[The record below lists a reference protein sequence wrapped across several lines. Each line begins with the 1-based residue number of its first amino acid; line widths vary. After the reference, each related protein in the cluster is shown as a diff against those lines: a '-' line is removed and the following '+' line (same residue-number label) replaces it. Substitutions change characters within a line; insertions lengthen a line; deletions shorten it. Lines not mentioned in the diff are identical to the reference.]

1 MRHGILLVSVLW
13 TLSVPA
19 QPPQPADAATA
30 DDYCDAVIRK
40 WDLLFQWARAAAPDI
55 ETGLAD
61 LDAYA
66 EQGRRLV
73 DTSLYSYEARFL
85 ERAYLQAIVLAVQL
99 AVYGEDYGEDR
110 ANDLTEQL
118 KAGAR
123 SQCINGVLDTLSEVP
138 LPPRL

>member
-1 MRHGILLVSVLW
+1 MRHGILLMSLLW

-19 QPPQPADAATA
+19 QQPQPSDAAVA
-30 DDYCDAVIRK
+30 NDYCDALIRK

-61 LDAYA
+61 LDGYA

-73 DTSLYSYEARFL
+73 ETSLYPYEALFL
-85 ERAYLQAIVLAVQL
+85 ERAYLQAMLVAVQL
-99 AVYGEDYGEDR
+99 AVYGEQR
-110 ANDLTEQL
+110 VADLTEQL

-123 SQCINGVLDTLSEVP
+123 AQCFSGVLGRLSEVP

>member
-1 MRHGILLVSVLW
+1 MRHGILLVSLLW
-13 TLSVPA
+13 ALSVPA
-19 QPPQPADAATA
+19 QQPQPADAAAA
-30 DDYCDAVIRK
+30 DDYCDAVIHK
-40 WDLLFQWARAAAPDI
+40 WDLLFQWARAAAPDV

-66 EQGRRLV
+66 ERGRGLV

-99 AVYGEDYGEDR
+99 AVYGEDRVD
-110 ANDLTEQL
+110 DLTEQL
-118 KAGAR
+118 RAGAR
-123 SQCINGVLDTLSEVP
+123 AQCIDGVLDTLSEVP

>member
-1 MRHGILLVSVLW
+1 MRHGILLMSLLW

-19 QPPQPADAATA
+19 QQPQPSDAAVA
-30 DDYCDAVIRK
+30 NDYCDALIRK

-61 LDAYA
+61 LDGYA

-73 DTSLYSYEARFL
+73 ETSLYPYEALFL
-85 ERAYLQAIVLAVQL
+85 EPAYLQAILVAVQL
-99 AVYGEDYGEDR
+99 AVYGEER
-110 ANDLTEQL
+110 VADLTEQL

-123 SQCINGVLDTLSEVP
+123 AQCFNGVLGRLSEVP

>member
-1 MRHGILLVSVLW
+1 MRHGILLVSLLW

-19 QPPQPADAATA
+19 QQPQPADAATA
-30 DDYCDAVIRK
+30 EDYCEAVIRK

-61 LDAYA
+61 LDTYA
-66 EQGRRLV
+66 ERGRSLV
-73 DTSLYSYEARFL
+73 DTSLFSYEARFL

-99 AVYGEDYGEDR
+99 AVYGEDR
-110 ANDLTEQL
+110 VNDMTEQL
-118 KAGAR
+118 KEGAHA
-123 SQCINGVLDTLSEVP
+123 QCVNGVLDTLTEVP

>member
-1 MRHGILLVSVLW
+1 MRHGILLASLLW
-13 TLSVPA
+13 TLSAPA
-19 QPPQPADAATA
+19 QQPQPADAATA
-30 DDYCDAVIRK
+30 DDYCDAVIHK
-40 WDLLFQWARAAAPDI
+40 WDLLFQWARDASPDI

-66 EQGRRLV
+66 ERGRRLV

-99 AVYGEDYGEDR
+99 AVYGEDR
-110 ANDLTEQL
+110 VNDLTEQL

-123 SQCINGVLDTLSEVP
+123 VQCVNGVLDTLSEVP

>member
-1 MRHGILLVSVLW
+1 MRHGILLAGLLW
-13 TLSVPA
+13 TLCAPA
-19 QPPQPADAATA
+19 QQPQPADAATA
-30 DDYCDAVIRK
+30 DDYCEAVIHK
-40 WDLLFQWARAAAPDI
+40 WDLLFQWARAASPDI

-66 EQGRRLV
+66 ERGRSLV

-99 AVYGEDYGEDR
+99 AVYGEDRID
-110 ANDLTEQL
+110 DLTEQL
-118 KAGAR
+118 RAGAR
-123 SQCINGVLDTLSEVP
+123 AQCVNGVLDTLSEVP

>member
-1 MRHGILLVSVLW
+1 MRYWILLASLLW

-19 QPPQPADAATA
+19 QQPQPADAATA
-30 DDYCDAVIRK
+30 DDYCEAVIGK
-40 WDLLFQWARAAAPDI
+40 WELLFRWARAAAPDI

-66 EQGRRLV
+66 ERGRNLV
-73 DTSLYSYEARFL
+73 DTSLYSHETRFL

-99 AVYGEDYGEDR
+99 AVYGEDR
-110 ANDLTEQL
+110 INDMTEQL
-118 KAGAR
+118 KEGAR
-123 SQCINGVLDTLSEVP
+123 AQCVNGVLDTLSEVP

>member
-1 MRHGILLVSVLW
+1 MRHGILLMSLLW

-19 QPPQPADAATA
+19 QQPQPSDAAVA
-30 DDYCDAVIRK
+30 NEYCDALIRK

-61 LDAYA
+61 LDGYA

-73 DTSLYSYEARFL
+73 ETSLYPYEALFL
-85 ERAYLQAIVLAVQL
+85 ERAYLQAILVAVQL
-99 AVYGEDYGEDR
+99 AVYGEER
-110 ANDLTEQL
+110 VADLTEQL

-123 SQCINGVLDTLSEVP
+123 AQCFNGVLGRLSEVP